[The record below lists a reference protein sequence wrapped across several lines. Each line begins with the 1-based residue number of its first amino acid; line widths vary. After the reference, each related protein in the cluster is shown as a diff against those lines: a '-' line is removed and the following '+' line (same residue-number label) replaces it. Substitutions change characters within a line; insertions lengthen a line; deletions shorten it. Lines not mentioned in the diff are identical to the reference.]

1 MNIEDRKT
9 GKKTFSVPENYFE
22 DFHRN
27 IMLHVQKTQ
36 LLPYCKK
43 SNVKAMATSF
53 TKWQYAAAVVLMF
66 IIGGT
71 AYLST
76 ISQNSDIA
84 ANEYSNEYID
94 DMLESYPIDD
104 YTFYCYLTNND
115 TDF

>member
-1 MNIEDRKT
+1 
-9 GKKTFSVPENYFE
+9 
-22 DFHRN
+22 
-27 IMLHVQKTQ
+27 MLHVQKTQ
-36 LLPYCKK
+36 PLPYCKK
-43 SNVKAMATSF
+43 SNVKAMATPF
-53 TKWQYAAAVVLMF
+53 MKWQYAAAVVLMF

-76 ISQNSDIA
+76 ISQNNDIA

-104 YTFYCYLTNND
+104 YTFYCYLTNNE